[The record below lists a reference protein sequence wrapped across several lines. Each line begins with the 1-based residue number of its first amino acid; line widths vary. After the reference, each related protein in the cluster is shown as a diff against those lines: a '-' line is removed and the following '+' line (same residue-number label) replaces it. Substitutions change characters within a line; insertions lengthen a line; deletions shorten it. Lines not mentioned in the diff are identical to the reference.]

1 MHDGDVD
8 ITQHPYVVSIRK
20 NGRHVCSGAI
30 LDKYHIITSDRCVPS
45 FKHVWNIMNTVE
57 IVCGTSSL
65 KSSGV
70 RIFVKEMFSQNH
82 HINPLENNVISGFG
96 VLKVYI

>member
-1 MHDGDVD
+1 MNN
-8 ITQHPYVVSIRK
+8 VV
-20 NGRHVCSGAI
+20 
-30 LDKYHIITSDRCVPS
+30 
-45 FKHVWNIMNTVE
+45 
-57 IVCGTSSL
+57 IVSGTSSL

-82 HINPLENNVISGFG
+82 HVNPLENNVTSGFG